1 MREPLSNK
9 KYTPILKTR
18 CILQK
23 YNQKIQKFLNRGWSS
38 LGHIMKEYPKSSNY
52 DVMNKQRNSCE
63 LEGMLLNRHTLRVWA
78 PTSLLM
84 RVVSRTP
91 VYRSWTRT
99 LSGWKKSGL
108 FSSLGRIHLQW
119 WERREQLSNVFK
131 YLCHRLMRHLLLHCD
146 TYVLLS
152 CVWVLIQHR
161 GWTQH
166 NLT

>member
-9 KYTPILKTR
+9 NTHQYWRHVAYYRNTTR
-18 CILQK
+18 
-23 YNQKIQKFLNRGWSS
+23 
-38 LGHIMKEYPKSSNY
+38 KSKNCRTG
-52 DVMNKQRNSCE
+52 DDH
-63 LEGMLLNRHTLRVWA
+63 LWHTLWRNALNQATMMQWTSKGIAASWKVCTHTESLS